1 MEEEN
6 APKNWVT
13 LRNDISVDVLLFCF
27 PVSKQE
33 ITTFEEVRERIDT
46 LTVSDISWLTVAFWP
61 FLSLFQNNE
70 HHQEGWL
77 YNHIILMLEALR
89 QHPLYAELSIA
100 ETEIL
105 EQTIIWSDLGKKDTY
120 KLSPKKTW
128 PDGTPQATAFGHDK
142 KSAEM
147 YDAHFEGNAG
157 EVHQLIR
164 YLIMEHMNAHQL
176 EKMDAE
182 GKTTIPE
189 FLQPQINGEIPGL
202 WPTWDALDIPHGE
215 SLSKKGYAWIQRS
228 ASQLLRIKQDCDEQ
242 GRISVLSFS

>member
-1 MEEEN
+1 MELENETSLCLPVDRESIATYEE
-6 APKNWVT
+6 A
-13 LRNDISVDVLLFCF
+13 
-27 PVSKQE
+27 
-33 ITTFEEVRERIDT
+33 RERIDT
-46 LTVSDISWLTVAFWP
+46 LTVSDVSWLTVAFWP

-100 ETEIL
+100 ETKIL

-157 EVHQLIR
+157 EVHQLTR
-164 YLIMEHMNAHQL
+164 YLIREHMNAHQL
-176 EKMDAE
+176 GEMDAI

-189 FLQPQINGEIPGL
+189 FLAPQIQGEIAGL
-202 WPTWDALDIPHGE
+202 WPTWDALDIPHEE
-215 SLSKKGYAWIQRS
+215 SLSKKDYAWKQRG
-228 ASQLLRIKQDCDEQ
+228 ASNLLRIKQDCDEQ